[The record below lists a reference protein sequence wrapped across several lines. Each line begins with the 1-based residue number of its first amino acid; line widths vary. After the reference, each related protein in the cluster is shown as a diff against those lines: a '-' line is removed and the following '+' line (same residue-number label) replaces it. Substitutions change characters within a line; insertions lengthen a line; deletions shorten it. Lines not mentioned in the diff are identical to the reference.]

1 MTIAS
6 ARLVPELAHW
16 FYEFVVNS
24 AVNAYEIPAPV
35 DIPAVYQPQNSFI
48 ELLFNENY
56 NGTTYEYLYI
66 ENPSWGCVPIIAVD
80 RLNIYPGAGKYMK
93 LNTAGQNI
101 FNLQDDDFTLLNA
114 LLQYRQDSTSVTLI
128 DTTAIATF
136 SFDSSASIYI
146 LRADYH
152 SLRTNLSK
160 LIYLYLDLKIRS
172 NTSRYNNT
180 NLVCQTLLEGCYE
193 ALVLD
198 EMFKFI
204 SARGT
209 Q

>member
-1 MTIAS
+1 
-6 ARLVPELAHW
+6 VPELAHW
-16 FYEFVVNS
+16 FYTFVVNS

-35 DIPAVYQPQNSFI
+35 DIPEVYQPQNSFI

-56 NGTTYEYLYI
+56 EGTSYEYRYI
-66 ENPSWGCVPIIAVD
+66 PNPSWGCVPIIAVD
-80 RLNIYPGAGKYMK
+80 RLNIYPGAGQYMK
-93 LNTAGQNI
+93 LNEEGQNV
-101 FNLQDDDFTLLNA
+101 FNLQDDDFTMLNA
-114 LLQYRQDSTSVTLI
+114 LLQYRQDATSVTII
-128 DTTAIATF
+128 DTTSDTTAAIVA
-136 SFDSSASIYI
+136 SFAFDTTANIYI
-146 LRADYH
+146 LRVDYN

-180 NLVCQTLLEGCYE
+180 NLICQTLLEGCYE